1 MMMYHRQG
9 RVSNISNVCL
19 DFQVIIVRYMR
30 FKLTLLSPESED
42 HLKCCFCFQ
51 NMNMFVVITCDHWTF
66 SSEEAEHIHV
76 QVSESAFEVH
86 Q

>member
-1 MMMYHRQG
+1 M
-9 RVSNISNVCL
+9 SNISNVCL
-19 DFQVIIVRYMR
+19 DFSSYHCSIYALQK
-30 FKLTLLSPESED
+30 FTLLSPESED